1 MSNQNVVANVTD
13 ELAWDPKVDSEAIAV
28 SADDGVVTL
37 RGTVGSFREKRE
49 AKKAAERVYG
59 VIRVNNELE
68 VKFMSESGRDDADL
82 RGDILKALML
92 DSAVPDTVD
101 ASVYE
106 GFVTLTGTAER
117 QYQREEAEFVTANV
131 LGVIEID
138 NEIELTG
145 PTPDAGDVKD
155 EIKKSFERN
164 AKLDAHELSV
174 ESSNGTITVKGTV
187 RSWAEHDEAVDA
199 AWAAPGVRQV
209 HDRILVA
216 Y

>member
-1 MSNQNVVANVTD
+1 MSNQNLAAYVTD

-59 VIRVNNELE
+59 VVRVNNELE
-68 VKFMSESGRDDADL
+68 VKFMSDSGRDDADL

-101 ASVYE
+101 ATVYE

-117 QYQREEAEFVTANV
+117 QYQREEAELVTANV
-131 LGVIEID
+131 LGVIDID
-138 NEIELTG
+138 NEVELTG

-164 AKLDAHELSV
+164 AKLDAHELAV
-174 ESSNGTITVKGTV
+174 ESSNGTITIKGTV
-187 RSWAEHDEAVDA
+187 RSWAEHDEAIDA
-199 AWAAPGVRQV
+199 AWAAPGVRHV